1 MKGAERGMS
10 MQSRSRKP
18 PNRIVLAALLT
29 GLALALSLVDT
40 AVSAAIPFLPGFKL
54 GIANIVTMFA
64 LYYLG
69 FREALVINVIRCL
82 LSALLS
88 GFVTMLF
95 FSIAGALLSLVVMA
109 LLMNRISRIKVSVT
123 GGIAHNMAQAA
134 VAAALTATPQVSY
147 YIPFLVIS
155 GAISGFFIGLL
166 CSLLM
171 QRLHAGE
178 NKSL

>member
-1 MKGAERGMS
+1 
-10 MQSRSRKP
+10 MQLRSSKP

-40 AVSAAIPFLPGFKL
+40 AVSSAIPFLPGFKL

-69 FREALVINVIRCL
+69 FRETLIINIIRCV

-95 FSIAGALLSLVVMA
+95 FSLAGGLLSLFIMA
-109 LLMNRISRIKVSVT
+109 FLKKRISMVKVSVS

-134 VAAALTATPQVSY
+134 VAAVLTATPQVSY

-155 GAISGFFIGLL
+155 GAVSGFFIGVL
-166 CSLLM
+166 CSALM
-171 QRLHAGE
+171 LRLRAFD
-178 NKSL
+178 NIYS

>member
-1 MKGAERGMS
+1 MS
-10 MQSRSRKP
+10 MQSRSKNP
-18 PNRIVLAALLT
+18 PNRVVMAALLT
-29 GLALALSLVDT
+29 GLALILSLLDT
-40 AVSAAIPFLPGFKL
+40 AVSSAIPFLPGFKL
-54 GIANIVTMFA
+54 GIANIVTVFA

-69 FREALVINVIRCL
+69 FGEALVINIIRCF

-95 FSIAGALLSLVVMA
+95 FSLAGGLLSLFVMA
-109 LLMNRISRIKVSVT
+109 LLTKRISMVKVSVS

-134 VAAALTATPQVSY
+134 VAAVLTSTPQISY

-155 GAISGFFIGLL
+155 GAVSGFFMGML

-171 QRLHAGE
+171 RRL
-178 NKSL
+178 KSADRI

>member
-1 MKGAERGMS
+1 
-10 MQSRSRKP
+10 MQLRSRKP
-18 PNRIVLAALLT
+18 SNGIVLAALLT

-40 AVSAAIPFLPGFKL
+40 AVSSAIPFLPGFKL

-69 FREALVINVIRCL
+69 FREALLINIIRCL

-95 FSIAGALLSLVVMA
+95 FSLAGGLLSLFVMA
-109 LLMNRISRIKVSVT
+109 VLKKRISMVKVSVS

-134 VAAALTATPQVSY
+134 VAAILTATPQVSY

-155 GAISGFFIGLL
+155 GAVSGFFIGIL

-171 QRLHAGE
+171 RRL
-178 NKSL
+178 KTD

>member
-1 MKGAERGMS
+1 
-10 MQSRSRKP
+10 MQLRSRKP
-18 PNRIVLAALLT
+18 LNRIVLAALLT

-40 AVSAAIPFLPGFKL
+40 AVSSAIPFLPGFKL

-69 FREALVINVIRCL
+69 FREALIINIIRCL

-95 FSIAGALLSLVVMA
+95 FSLAGGLLSLFVMA
-109 LLMNRISRIKVSVT
+109 LFQNRISMVKVSVS

-134 VAAALTATPQVSY
+134 VAAVLTATPQVSY

-155 GAISGFFIGLL
+155 GAVSGFFIGIL

-171 QRLHAGE
+171 LRLRAFD
-178 NKSL
+178 NIYS